1 MTGQKD
7 PPCVIDVLLSVVDFM
22 EGGNAKLW
30 WEFTEE
36 RKIHDRKL

>member
-1 MTGQKD
+1 MTGQKYT
-7 PPCVIDVLLSVVDFM
+7 PGVIGVFLSVVDCM